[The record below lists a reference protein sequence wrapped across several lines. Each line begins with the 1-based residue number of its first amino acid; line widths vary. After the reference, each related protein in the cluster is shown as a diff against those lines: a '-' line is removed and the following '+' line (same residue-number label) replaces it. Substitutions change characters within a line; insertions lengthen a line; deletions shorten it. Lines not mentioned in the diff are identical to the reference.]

1 MVHATHRRQLTLLV
15 RIGGLAGAA
24 MLLLAS
30 CGVRPRTEEAARQ
43 DLTEVKS
50 RYRPDDA
57 RPPLPTLTQ
66 DSGLPDLIQYALLN
80 NPRVASAFYDWAAAV
95 EEITMARSLPDP
107 MLTFSAEISRGIPNL
122 SAGLMTD
129 PGMNWPG
136 PGKLPLRA
144 EAAGAEAM
152 KRRALFENELLAT
165 TLLVKRAYFQMWVL
179 EEKVRRTREIITVVD
194 DAEALM
200 RPRLAVGK
208 ATAQDVLRTQIEQ
221 DRLRNELANLED
233 SRSALAA
240 RLRAALGLPAGRQAG
255 VGPEQPLPEFALRVE
270 PPPADFTEQSLLETA
285 FARNPRLGEMRSEV
299 QQAMALFQLARKNT
313 VPDYSFGLGVSG
325 GMSPVAASPS
335 FGITLPIWRDKIAA
349 EIAASQGRLSA
360 AKARLS
366 AEELDLAVRFAETAY
381 AWREADRAVNLYSQ
395 RLLPKARE
403 ALDASRAGYATG
415 VVNLGFLDLQD
426 AARTLLEYHLNQ
438 AEAVGQREMVLAE
451 MSLIILGRW
460 PQDVA
465 ALLPVRAARKS
476 PGEKH
481 DPAHKN

>member
-1 MVHATHRRQLTLLV
+1 
-15 RIGGLAGAA
+15 
-24 MLLLAS
+24 
-30 CGVRPRTEEAARQ
+30 
-43 DLTEVKS
+43 
-50 RYRPDDA
+50 
-57 RPPLPTLTQ
+57 
-66 DSGLPDLIQYALLN
+66 
-80 NPRVASAFYDWAAAV
+80 
-95 EEITMARSLPDP
+95 
-107 MLTFSAEISRGIPNL
+107 
-122 SAGLMTD
+122 
-129 PGMNWPG
+129 
-136 PGKLPLRA
+136 
-144 EAAGAEAM
+144 
-152 KRRALFENELLAT
+152 
-165 TLLVKRAYFQMWVL
+165 
-179 EEKVRRTREIITVVD
+179 
-194 DAEALM
+194 
-200 RPRLAVGK
+200 
-208 ATAQDVLRTQIEQ
+208 VLRTQIEQ

-233 SRSALAA
+233 SLSALAA
-240 RLRAALGLPAGRQAG
+240 RLRAALG
-255 VGPEQPLPEFALRVE
+255 VGPEQPLPAFALRLE
-270 PPPADFTEQSLLETA
+270 PLPADFTEQSLLETA

-325 GMSPVAASPS
+325 GMSPVAVSPS

-381 AWREADRAVNLYSQ
+381 AWREADRAVNLYSR

-403 ALDASRAGYATG
+403 ALDASRAGYAAG

-465 ALLPVRAARKS
+465 ALLPEQPAARKS

>member
-15 RIGGLAGAA
+15 LTGGLAGAA
-24 MLLLAS
+24 MLLLAGCS
-30 CGVRPRTEEAARQ
+30 GVPTRTEEAARQ

-80 NPRVASAFYDWAAAV
+80 NPRAASAFYDWAAAV
-95 EEITMARSLPDP
+95 EEITTARSLPDP

-144 EAAGAEAM
+144 EAAAAEAM
-152 KRRALFENELLAT
+152 KKRAIFENELLAT

-194 DAEALM
+194 DAEALT

-233 SRSALAA
+233 SLSALAA
-240 RLRAALGLPAGRQAG
+240 RLRAALG
-255 VGPEQPLPEFALRVE
+255 VGPEQPLPKFALRLE
-270 PPPADFTEQSLLETA
+270 PLPADFTEQSLLETA

-325 GMSPVAASPS
+325 GMAPVAVSPS

-360 AKARLS
+360 AKARLC

-381 AWREADRAVNLYSQ
+381 AWREADRAVNLYSR

-403 ALDASRAGYATG
+403 ALDASRAGYAAG

-465 ALLPVRAARKS
+465 ALLPEQPAARKS